1 MDLTLPAP
9 DGELHPLGDAPNPA
23 AVYLAGLSEGSRRTM
38 AQSLNHMAH
47 LLGYEHAGVCPWHQI
62 RFEHTAW
69 LRSELM
75 QHYAAATANKM
86 LSALR
91 QTLKAAW
98 RLGQMPAE
106 AYHRAA
112 DVASVK
118 GHTPDAAAGR
128 SLATGELGALL
139 WVCLKDKTPAGVRD
153 AALVAL
159 TYGLRRAEVAG
170 LSMKDFDGRRI
181 RVRGKGNKIRAV
193 PIEGDVGLLLG
204 KWLIVRNRVLGP
216 TGPVFVR
223 IRKGGNITP
232 DQLTPAAIYYILN
245 QRRQQ
250 AALEKF
256 TPHDLRRTFAGDLLD
271 LGVDLA
277 TVQHLMGHANAN
289 TTAGYDRRGERAKHE
304 AMKKVTLPL
313 PHDI

>member
-1 MDLTLPAP
+1 
-9 DGELHPLGDAPNPA
+9 
-23 AVYLAGLSEGSRRTM
+23 M
-38 AQSLNHMAH
+38 AQGLNRMAQ
-47 LLGYEHAGVCPWHQI
+47 LLGFEHAGVCPWHQV
-62 RFEHTAW
+62 RYEHTAW

-75 QHYAAATANKM
+75 QHYAPATANKM

-91 QTLKAAW
+91 QTLKTTW
-98 RLGQMPAE
+98 RLGLISAE
-106 AYHRAA
+106 DYHRAV

-118 GHTPDAAAGR
+118 GQTPDAAAGR
-128 SLATGELGALL
+128 SLATSEMGALL
-139 WVCLKDKTPAGVRD
+139 WVCIKEKSAAGLRD
-153 AALVAL
+153 AALVGL

-170 LSMKDFDGRRI
+170 LQMQDFDGRRI

-204 KWLIVRNRVLGP
+204 KWLVVRNRALGP
-216 TGPVFVR
+216 SGPVFVR

-245 QRRQQ
+245 QRRKQ

-277 TVQHLMGHANAN
+277 TVQQIMGHANAN

-304 AMKKVTLPL
+304 AMKKVNLPL
-313 PHDI
+313 PRDL